1 MRNRGWHWP
10 PINSSLILSR
20 SRYDHLGRNLELLS
34 KILDRRKRLLSSF
47 SEEKLNRLRR
57 LKNNYSSIEF
67 YSTIYIYIYIYGTC

>member
-1 MRNRGWHWP
+1 MRNRGHWP

-34 KILDRRKRLLSSF
+34 KILDRRKRLLSLL
-47 SEEKLNRLRR
+47 SEEKLNRLSRLRR

-67 YSTIYIYIYIYGTC
+67 YSTIYIYGTS